1 MQVKENKMGTYKILP
16 LLLTMSIPPTISMLI
31 NSLYNIVDSIFVARL
46 GTEALTA
53 VSLAFPIQNLIL
65 AIAVGSGVG
74 LNSYIARKLGE
85 RKEDI
90 ANKTAGNGITLAI
103 IHYLILCILG
113 IFFIKRFFQL
123 FVQEENILKL
133 GVSYTYIII
142 FFSIGIIAQ
151 IAIEKILQATGNTL
165 TPMYLQI
172 IGAVVNIVLDPILI
186 YGYFGLPAMGVK
198 GAAIATIIG
207 QLIALFC
214 SVYVLFFKKQSI
226 KILKQDFFIDRK
238 IVKEIYNVGI
248 PSFFIMSIGSFLV
261 MGINL
266 ILSEI
271 SNLAISL
278 FGIYFKLQ
286 TFIYMPT
293 SGVTQGAMPIMG
305 YSYGARNSKRVS
317 EVLNYSIIICV
328 IINFLGSALFWLY
341 PKEILQFFEVSD
353 EMLSMGVQTMRIMST
368 SYSFGSV
375 CFIFSCF
382 LQAIGKG
389 FSSLIITLLRQ
400 FILLLP
406 IAYIFGKIYGLIGV
420 WASFPIVDIVT
431 CIISV
436 FMYKNF
442 LEKDP
447 VMTLNK
453 RKYCNLRN

>member
-85 RKEDI
+85 RREDI

-328 IINFLGSALFWLY
+328 IINMC
-341 PKEILQFFEVSD
+341 D
-353 EMLSMGVQTMRIMST
+353 
-368 SYSFGSV
+368 
-375 CFIFSCF
+375 
-382 LQAIGKG
+382 
-389 FSSLIITLLRQ
+389 
-400 FILLLP
+400 
-406 IAYIFGKIYGLIGV
+406 
-420 WASFPIVDIVT
+420 
-431 CIISV
+431 
-436 FMYKNF
+436 N
-442 LEKDP
+442 
-447 VMTLNK
+447 
-453 RKYCNLRN
+453 